1 MNEPRSRE
9 VSIEEFAAAHPAHR
23 FVKVGTTGDKLFVVD
38 KCEACPDHV
47 VPEDAE
53 EKYNSSTRSSSGG
66 AADL

>member
-23 FVKVGTTGDKLFVVD
+23 FVKVGATGDKLFVVD

-53 EKYNSSTRSSSGG
+53 EKYN
-66 AADL
+66 